1 MIWALCGGLD
11 ALEHPVQHGWGLT
24 IRDTVCTGNPFCK
37 NEKICIKSIKKTLK
51 NRVKTLQKRVK
62 NMQKTK

>member
-1 MIWALCGGLD
+1 
-11 ALEHPVQHGWGLT
+11 VQHGWGLT